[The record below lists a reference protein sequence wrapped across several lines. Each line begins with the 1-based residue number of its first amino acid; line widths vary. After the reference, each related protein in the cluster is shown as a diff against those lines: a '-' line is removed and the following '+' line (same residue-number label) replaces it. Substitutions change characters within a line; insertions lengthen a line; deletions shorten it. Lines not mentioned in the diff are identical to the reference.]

1 MPDTYDPTL
10 QGSDT
15 MPAPRCDAP
24 VAADTARDVE
34 TAREASRLIR
44 EADKLAEKGHK

>member
-1 MPDTYDPTL
+1 MSDYDKNA

-15 MPAPRCDAP
+15 LPATGCDRP

-44 EADKLAEKGHK
+44 EADKLAEKGRK